1 MQYRDFLN
9 GKQLFLTLFLK
20 KFTSKSSQSTSRK
33 PIYTLIDTL
42 IDPIRTALIYTL
54 IAIYGGVKE
63 AGTVLYRGIIME
75 GGRAFTLLSHFQH
88 T

>member
-1 MQYRDFLN
+1 FN
-9 GKQLFLTLFLK
+9 
-20 KFTSKSSQSTSRK
+20 SKSSQSTSRN
-33 PIYTLIDTL
+33 PINALIYIL

-54 IAIYGGVKE
+54 IAIYGGVNE